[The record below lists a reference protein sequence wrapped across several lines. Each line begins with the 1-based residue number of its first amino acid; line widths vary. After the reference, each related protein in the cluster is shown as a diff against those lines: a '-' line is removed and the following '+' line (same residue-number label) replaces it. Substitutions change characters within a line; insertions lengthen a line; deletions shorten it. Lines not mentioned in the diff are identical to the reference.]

1 LRRTNSAASST
12 NIPVV
17 DDKSID
23 STSVNNNESEQY
35 KRQNIKEKNKD
46 VETNTERK
54 NAALDKS
61 TNGNN
66 YQQEP
71 NEFLFFSI

>member
-1 LRRTNSAASST
+1 MRRTISAASST

-23 STSVNNNESEQY
+23 STSVNNTESEQY
-35 KRQNIKEKNKD
+35 KRQNTKEKNKD

-54 NAALDKS
+54 NAALDTS

-66 YQQEP
+66 
-71 NEFLFFSI
+71 